1 MGKDCCEDM
10 TDHLERVCPQHP
22 DRDLCPDA
30 IVSRVDGGGY
40 GLLIHDG
47 EGGHASVIAISYC
60 PWCGQKLP
68 PVLAMRENS
77 IELG

>member
-1 MGKDCCEDM
+1 MTKDCCEDM
-10 TDHLERVCPQHP
+10 TAHLERECPDHP

-30 IVSRVDGGGY
+30 LVGRVGGGGY

-47 EGGHASVIAISYC
+47 EDGRADSVIAISYC

-68 PVLAMRENS
+68 LVRGLRDSN
-77 IELG
+77 